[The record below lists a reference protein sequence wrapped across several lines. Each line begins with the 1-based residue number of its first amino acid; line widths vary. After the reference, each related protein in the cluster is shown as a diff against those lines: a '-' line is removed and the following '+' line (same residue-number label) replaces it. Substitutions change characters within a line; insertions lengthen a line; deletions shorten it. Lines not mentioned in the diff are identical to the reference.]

1 MTNLYQITV
10 RKSKFES
17 SQAYKDHF
25 RAAFED
31 ILNLTKL
38 LCQSNHRVVR
48 DYLSNR
54 YVKGSSW
61 LSFTEDQVT
70 ICVQPKF
77 VQINR
82 DDGDDDTKEIFY
94 DFYKRF
100 PVDDNFILAV
110 IAILKH
116 HLPGSE
122 LGKEVKLGV
131 SDEEFNDA
139 VRLAALVN
147 PKVCNPLKGN
157 IVRGLSRDE
166 QLREVIES
174 LVNKVEQKK
183 IVTRKFTGG
192 RHVEVFA
199 DPEPIQKVPKLDPAD
214 PQEAEEEYFHQSESP
229 ALF

>member
-1 MTNLYQITV
+1 MTNLYQITI

-48 DYLSNR
+48 EYLYTR
-54 YVKGSSW
+54 HLKDTCW

-70 ICVQPKF
+70 LCVKPKF

-82 DDGDDDTKEIFY
+82 QDGDDDTKEILY

-100 PVDDNFILAV
+100 PADDNFILAV

-122 LGKEVKLGV
+122 LGREVKWGV

-147 PKVCNPLKGN
+147 PKVCNPREGN
-157 IVRGLSRDE
+157 IVKGAPRDE
-166 QLREVIES
+166 RLKEVIES
-174 LVNKVEQKK
+174 LADKVVQKS

-199 DPEPIQKVPKLDPAD
+199 DPEPVQKVLKLDPPD
-214 PQEAEEEYFHQSESP
+214 PQEVEDGHSHKSESP